1 MDGRITGAV
10 YRKTGPQT
18 GKRQDHGAV
27 HRTITNH
34 TQYITIIAIKAII
47 GRKTVGIY
55 QYLIQVIIHPVF
67 EPEQGYNARRSDQ
80 YLICFSNFK
89 ITYRSDAHQL
99 QKVMHPLPETLL
111 LSSIQLLV
119 EQYLF
124 KQYLMQLFLV
134 RDLLRFLLLAPP
146 VHYIQPRKGDYS
158 NDQYNDLIF
167 LHRLSIR

>member
-1 MDGRITGAV
+1 MYGRIARTV
-10 YRKTGPQT
+10 YCKTGPQT

-47 GRKTVGIY
+47 RRKTVGIY

-67 EPEQGYNARRSDQ
+67 EAEQGYNARRSYQ
-80 YLICFSNFK
+80 YLICLSDLK
-89 ITYRSDAHQL
+89 ITNRGDAHQL

-111 LSSIQLLV
+111 PGIIQLLV

-124 KQYLMQLFLV
+124 KQYLM
-134 RDLLRFLLLAPP
+134 
-146 VHYIQPRKGDYS
+146 
-158 NDQYNDLIF
+158 
-167 LHRLSIR
+167 